1 METILASLNDF
12 DTSIFLFLNGLH
24 ADFLDPVMMTISGK
38 LPWIP
43 FYIFLAFMLFR
54 RVGKNRGIIFLL
66 MIGLTILAA
75 DQIGSQLIRPA
86 FERLRPSNPD
96 NPISPLVH
104 IVNGYR
110 GGRYGFPSCHS
121 ANTFAVATLLTLV
134 FKRREWTIGMYS
146 WAAIVSYSRIYLGV
160 HYTGDIFVGA
170 ILGSSLAVGFYYLGL
185 YLIANSRSWKTRIDD
200 RFRLGGR

>member
-1 METILASLNDF
+1 MQDFIATLNNF

-24 ADFLDPVMMTISGK
+24 TDFLDPVMMTVSGK

-54 RVGKNRGIIFLL
+54 RVGRNRGIIFLL

-110 GGRYGFPSCHS
+110 GGRYGFPSCHA
-121 ANTFAVATLLTLV
+121 ANTFAVATMLTLV
-134 FKRREWTIGMYS
+134 FKRRQWTIGMYS
-146 WAAIVSYSRIYLGV
+146 WAAVVSYSRIYLGV

-170 ILGSSLAVGFYYLGL
+170 VLGSAVAVGFYYLGL
-185 YLIANSRSWKTRIDD
+185 YLIANSRGWFSNINRNI
-200 RFRLGGR
+200 RLRG